1 MIVDDFGYQLITAF
15 QNVGAGVVEFLP
27 RLVVAV
33 VIFILGWVVAY
44 VLGRFVS
51 QVVTALRVDRA
62 LKELHVEEVVTRA
75 GFRLNSGHFLGKIVE
90 WFIVIVFLVAS
101 LEVLGLSQTT
111 MFLREVVLT
120 YLPNV
125 IIAAII
131 LIFAALISN
140 AVYKIVVGSAMAAR
154 VPSAHF
160 LGGVS
165 KWAIWIF
172 ALIAALQH
180 LGIATELLGTLFT
193 GLVYM
198 LAIAGGLAFGLGGK
212 EAAAHFINRLRGEI
226 SGK

>member
-1 MIVDDFGYQLITAF
+1 MISNEFGSNLILAF
-15 QNVGAGVVEFLP
+15 QNVGAGIVMYLP
-27 RLVVAV
+27 NIIVSI

-51 QVVTALRVDRA
+51 QVITALRVDRA
-62 LKELHVEEVVTRA
+62 LKELHIDEVVERA
-75 GFRLNSGHFLGKIVE
+75 GFKLNAGHFLGKLVE
-90 WFIVIVFLVAS
+90 WFIVIVFLIAS

-111 MFLREVVLT
+111 EFLRVVVLS

-140 AVYKIVVGSAMAAR
+140 ATYKIVVGSAMAAR
-154 VPSAHF
+154 IPSAHF
-160 LGGVS
+160 LGGIS

-180 LGIATELLGTLFT
+180 LGVAPDLLSTLFN

-198 LAIAGGLAFGLGGK
+198 LTIAGGLAFGLGGK
-212 EAAAHFINRLRGEI
+212 DAAAHFIARLRGEI
-226 SGK
+226 SSK

>member
-75 GFRLNSGHFLGKIVE
+75 GFRLHSGHFLGKIVE

>member
-1 MIVDDFGYQLITAF
+1 MIINDFGYQLITAF
-15 QNVGAGVVEFLP
+15 QNVGTGLVEFLP
-27 RLVVAV
+27 KLIIAL

-62 LKELHVEEVVTRA
+62 LKELHVEEVVERA
-75 GFRLNSGHFLGKIVE
+75 GFRLNSGQFLGKVVE
-90 WFIVIVFLVAS
+90 WFIIVVFLIAS
-101 LEVLGLSQTT
+101 LEVLGLPQTT
-111 MFLREVVLT
+111 IFLREVVVS

-125 IIAAII
+125 IIAALI

-172 ALIAALQH
+172 AIIAALQQ
-180 LGIATELLGTLFT
+180 LGIASELLGTLFN

-198 LAIAGGLAFGLGGK
+198 LTIAGGLAFGLGGK
-212 EAAAHFINRLRGEI
+212 DAAAHFIARLRGEI
-226 SGK
+226 TGK